1 MTTTQGTEADQ
12 IIQESYAYADG
23 AYPLR
28 DAAAA
33 TRWRPRGCVAFACAR
48 PPGKPRIRGGG
59 KVLFGVQNKWSSIG
73 VQVLVDVRVLSCGH
87 VRRPGECVCVCGRAP
102 RWRRGWPLDR
112 WGGRWALD
120 GPDGVEME
128 IVAVVKQ
135 ARATVPAMVA
145 VRWLGSCRPAVL
157 HARGL

>member
-87 VRRPGECVCVCGRAP
+87 VRRPGECVCV
-102 RWRRGWPLDR
+102 W
-112 WGGRWALD
+112 
-120 GPDGVEME
+120 
-128 IVAVVKQ
+128 
-135 ARATVPAMVA
+135 ARAA
-145 VRWLGSCRPAVL
+145 VEAGMAVGSVGRPVGVG
-157 HARGL
+157 RPGWGRDGDSSRC

>member
-1 MTTTQGTEADQ
+1 M
-12 IIQESYAYADG
+12 
-23 AYPLR
+23 
-28 DAAAA
+28 
-33 TRWRPRGCVAFACAR
+33 
-48 PPGKPRIRGGG
+48 
-59 KVLFGVQNKWSSIG
+59 
-73 VQVLVDVRVLSCGH
+73 
-87 VRRPGECVCVCGRAP
+87 
-102 RWRRGWPLDR
+102 DR